1 MLLNFNIIIY
11 YMSNKYS
18 KEFLITVNGKFKKVK
33 IVGEKNNNYILKIL
47 NKNTTLELP
56 KKNVNTILLWQ
67 ENENSVN
74 TNNANNAN
82 TNSDSSNNTPQFLYP
97 KETKL
102 LFRNRNPEQSLRNVE
117 RINIINKRMH
127 TYLLDTIRKFLY
139 NKNPYK
145 EKIKIGKYDTIDTL
159 ITKLKT
165 FLLLEV
171 SEQNKSKA
179 KEYIQNLVHIK
190 SLNNN

>member
-1 MLLNFNIIIY
+1 
-11 YMSNKYS
+11 MSNKYN

-74 TNNANNAN
+74 NNNNNNNNNNYTNNYTSNGNNSFN
-82 TNSDSSNNTPQFLYP
+82 VTPQFLP

-117 RINIINKRMH
+117 RINVINKRMH
-127 TYLLDTIRKFLY
+127 AYLLDTIRKFLY

>member
-1 MLLNFNIIIY
+1 
-11 YMSNKYS
+11 MSNKYN
-18 KEFLITVNGKFKKVK
+18 KEFSVTVNGKYRKVK
-33 IVGEKNNNYILKIL
+33 IVGEKNNNYILKIS
-47 NKNTTLELP
+47 NENTTLELP
-56 KKNVNTILLWQ
+56 KKNINTILLWL

-74 TNNANNAN
+74 NNNNN
-82 TNSDSSNNTPQFLYP
+82 NSLNNEVQLLPR
-97 KETKL
+97 ESRL
-102 LFRNRNPEQSLRNVE
+102 LFRNRNPEQSLRDVE
-117 RINIINKRMH
+117 RINVINKRMH

-145 EKIKIGKYDTIDTL
+145 QKVKIGKYDTIDTL

-171 SEQNKSKA
+171 SEENKSKA

>member
-1 MLLNFNIIIY
+1 
-11 YMSNKYS
+11 MSNKYN
-18 KEFLITVNGKFKKVK
+18 KEFSVTVNGKFRKVK
-33 IVGEKNNNYILKIL
+33 IVGEKNNNYILKIS
-47 NKNTTLELP
+47 NQNTTLELP

-74 TNNANNAN
+74 NKNNANNGN
-82 TNSDSSNNTPQFLYP
+82 VNSNSNNEFKYLPP

-117 RINIINKRMH
+117 RINVINKRMH
-127 TYLLDTIRKFLY
+127 SYLIDTIRKFLY